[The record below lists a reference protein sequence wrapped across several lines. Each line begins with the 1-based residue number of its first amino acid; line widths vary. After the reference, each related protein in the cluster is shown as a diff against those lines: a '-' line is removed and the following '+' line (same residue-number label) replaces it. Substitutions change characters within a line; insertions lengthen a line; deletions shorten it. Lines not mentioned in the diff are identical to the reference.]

1 MTVEELLAMAFGE
14 IDSINDDIDVIRVHN
29 GWIYM
34 FYEGTGISRT
44 LKSTCFVAEMSHTI
58 RTS

>member
-1 MTVEELLAMAFGE
+1 MTLKQMTDMALNEKGS
-14 IDSINDDIDVIRVHN
+14 IDDDTDVIRVHN
-29 GWIYM
+29 GWVYM
-34 FYEGTGISRT
+34 FYEGEITRI